1 MDTFINIGL
10 YATYVTLFVAI
21 ASLIIFPVITLIKGN
36 FRNARAVLVGIAAL
50 LAVVILAYIISPAD
64 QGSFYTKMNTSPLAS
79 KLIGAGLLTT
89 YFIFAGLVIITVYTT
104 VVKWF
109 K

>member
-1 MDTFINIGL
+1 MDSLINIGL
-10 YATYVTLFVAI
+10 YVAYFALFIAI
-21 ASLIIFPVITLIKGN
+21 AALIIFPVLTMVKGN
-36 FRNARAVLVGIAAL
+36 FRNAKGTLVGIATL
-50 LAVVILAYIISPAD
+50 TVVVVLAYIISPAD
-64 QGSFYTKMNTSPLAS
+64 QGSFYTKMNTSAVAS